1 METKHSS
8 DQLVAYC
15 FCPQFGAEQVVNSG
29 SLELHCWKQL
39 PAAAENIRAMRV
51 NRLHNHVFT
60 LTIDIKIW
68 YKTINYTTLHS
79 KK

>member
-1 METKHSS
+1 METKHTS
-8 DQLVAYC
+8 DQLVAHC
-15 FCPQFGAEQVVNSG
+15 LSLQFGAEQVADTG

-51 NRLHNHVFT
+51 NLLHNHVFR

-68 YKTINYTTLHS
+68 HKNINYSSLNY
-79 KK
+79 